1 MIPQGRFPQPT
12 EVLIPVGVCSLPP
25 ACMLCGQAA
34 ADLVLWGHKVEQEH
48 LCAHLFCLIFASKL
62 CYWQDEESG
71 QQRFIPE
78 DIPCILERVVDK
90 QCFVCGES
98 GAAIT
103 CCREGCDRSFHL
115 PCAMEGECVTQY
127 FLPHRS
133 FCREHRPEQEV
144 EAAPD
149 KDTTCIICR
158 GPVEDRKSFHTMVC
172 PICREAWFH
181 QGCIQ
186 YAGTI
191 AFRCPVCRDQYD
203 FLHGMLTVGIRIP
216 GRLPSWDNG
225 PLDEAL
231 MERHSCC
238 DTCQCLC
245 PGGREQA
252 EERGPWELLLCSS
265 CAAEGTHRRC
275 ANLSTSRSTWEC
287 GLCPAA
293 RGVLPSSSARGQ
305 QLQPPWARVEEGQL
319 PPGTSGPESLQ
330 PAWTQTRDW
339 LCTDPILLAL
349 IPLYQHNKVICWP
362 LPWDIPRSFVGSFLQ
377 GQR

>member
-1 MIPQGRFPQPT
+1 
-12 EVLIPVGVCSLPP
+12 P

-34 ADLVLWGHKVEQEH
+34 ADLVLWGHKVEQED
-48 LCAHLFCLIFASKL
+48 LCAHLFCLVTATSCTLPGGVGLAGEALRLPLTGLL
-62 CYWQDEESG
+62 CSF
-71 QQRFIPE
+71 QR
-78 DIPCILERVVDK
+78 
-90 QCFVCGES
+90 CFVCGES

-115 PCAMEGECVTQY
+115 PCAIAGECVTQY
-127 FLPHRS
+127 FLPHRC

-149 KDTTCIICR
+149 KDTTCIICLE
-158 GPVEDRKSFHTMVC
+158 PVEDGKSFHTMVC
-172 PICREAWFH
+172 PVCREAWFH
-181 QGCIQ
+181 RGCIQ

-203 FLHGMLTVGIRIP
+203 FLHGMLTMGIRIP
-216 GRLPSWDNG
+216 GRLVSCRLTG

-231 MERHSCC
+231 MERHSRC

-287 GLCPAA
+287 GPCAGQGTGKRQSTVMPLGWGQGPGKAWQRVPRLGLAEPLCPRRAGGTA
-293 RGVLPSSSARGQ
+293 LPS
-305 QLQPPWARVEEGQL
+305 
-319 PPGTSGPESLQ
+319 
-330 PAWTQTRDW
+330 
-339 LCTDPILLAL
+339 AL
-349 IPLYQHNKVICWP
+349 WP
-362 LPWDIPRSFVGSFLQ
+362 LCP
-377 GQR
+377 

>member
-25 ACMLCGQAA
+25 ACMLCGQAEPGAPGGSVGCGPA
-34 ADLVLWGHKVEQEH
+34 AATS
-48 LCAHLFCLIFASKL
+48 CALPRGTGLAGEALRLPLTGLLFF
-62 CYWQDEESG
+62 Q
-71 QQRFIPE
+71 
-78 DIPCILERVVDK
+78 

-216 GRLPSWDNG
+216 GR
-225 PLDEAL
+225 
-231 MERHSCC
+231 
-238 DTCQCLC
+238 
-245 PGGREQA
+245 
-252 EERGPWELLLCSS
+252 PWELLLCSS

-287 GLCPAA
+287 GLCAGQGTGKSTIKLSVGLCPGTFHAHLLA
-293 RGVLPSSSARGQ
+293 HFFRGSVRGQ
-305 QLQPPWARVEEGQL
+305 AQRVSSPGAWQPLAQPSLLAGCLGQL
-319 PPGTSGPESLQ
+319 PSAMAMCFGPRWPHSRLSLPGEGSHQGQSYFSLQ
-330 PAWTQTRDW
+330 ALTSVTAGAVTWR
-339 LCTDPILLAL
+339 LL
-349 IPLYQHNKVICWP
+349 
-362 LPWDIPRSFVGSFLQ
+362 
-377 GQR
+377 